1 MSIPSR
7 RVTGSIRIGALLAL
21 AVIAGC
27 AANGDG
33 SLTTPATP
41 DATVEASAR
50 AATPEPTTA
59 AGAPAEIDVCAL
71 LSQAEVE
78 GIASVPI
85 GAAAAEDPLPP
96 FFGCRYEDP
105 DITPVITVGILAW
118 DSPSDAESSFGFGAD
133 QHRAVDGI
141 GDRAYRS
148 QPIDDITV
156 LQGRYEVSVGLY
168 FVSEDEDTDFEVA
181 RQLAEIVI
189 GRLP

>member
-1 MSIPSR
+1 MPNPSPC
-7 RVTGSIRIGALLAL
+7 VAGFARIGVLLAL
-21 AVIAGC
+21 ALLAGC
-27 AANGDG
+27 AAEGG
-33 SLTTPATP
+33 GAATP
-41 DATVEASAR
+41 DAADATVEATVGP
-50 AATPEPTTA
+50 ATPEPTTA
-59 AGAPAEIDVCAL
+59 GGAPAEIDVCAL

-78 GIASVPI
+78 GIVSVPV
-85 GAAAAEDPLPP
+85 GPPAAEDPLPP

-133 QHRAVDGI
+133 QYPAVDGI
-141 GDRAYRS
+141 GERAYRS

-156 LQGRYEVSVGLY
+156 LQGSYEVSVGLY
-168 FVSEDEDTDFEVA
+168 FVSEDEDADFEMA